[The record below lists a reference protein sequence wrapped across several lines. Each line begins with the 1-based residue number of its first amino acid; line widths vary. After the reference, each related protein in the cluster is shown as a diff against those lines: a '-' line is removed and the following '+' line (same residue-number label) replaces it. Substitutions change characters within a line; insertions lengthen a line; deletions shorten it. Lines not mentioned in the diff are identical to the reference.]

1 MLRRRILLTI
11 LDERDGVGFE
21 LHEID
26 GDGRGIDLNEV
37 TWFGKLAKS
46 SAGVTEA
53 DKLR

>member
-1 MLRRRILLTI
+1 MVRRRILLTI

-26 GDGRGIDLNEV
+26 GDGRGIDLND
-37 TWFGKLAKS
+37 TWCGNS